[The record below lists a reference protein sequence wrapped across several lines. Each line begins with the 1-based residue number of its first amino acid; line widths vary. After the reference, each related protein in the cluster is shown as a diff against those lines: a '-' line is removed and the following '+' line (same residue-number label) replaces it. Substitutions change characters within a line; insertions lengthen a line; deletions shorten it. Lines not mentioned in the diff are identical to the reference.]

1 MGAHENAHVDA
12 HAPNAGNAG
21 GNIMLMHTE
30 MIWRMHIS
38 AFGTHMLATAATRR
52 LTSRT
57 RHLGGSRHLGLV
69 DARRTAPAREARPWM
84 AQEAWCARARDG
96 RAGDGQLGPQQLP
109 GQEAAAHLFD
119 QLVGLLAR
127 RSARPLSESKSRP
140 LPIFTT
146 RLVWWAEK

>member
-1 MGAHENAHVDA
+1 MQ
-12 HAPNAGNAG
+12 
-21 GNIMLMHTE
+21 MHTE
-30 MIWRMHIS
+30 MIWRKHIS
-38 AFGTHMLATAATRR
+38 AFGTHMHATAATRR

-57 RHLGGSRHLGLV
+57 RYLGGSRHLGLV

-84 AQEAWCARARDG
+84 AQEAWCARARDE

-109 GQEAAAHLFD
+109 GQEAAAHLFG

-146 RLVWWAEK
+146 RPVWPVEMYFLAARALKCTPQGPNRQQKPP